1 MATSTTID
9 TNKTKASFL
18 SGKKKYFNE
27 GHKGAGINVCVIDSG
42 VNPHAEFG
50 TRLLTDKSKNFCSYP
65 CTGDDLGHG
74 THVASLIAGTN
85 CGIAPEANI
94 ISYKVIAGDNSAD
107 SQTVIAALDYIYNVG
122 YQHIDIVNM
131 SLGGGNDAYVMTG
144 AYEAA
149 INRVVIERGIPI
161 ICAAGNTGTEN
172 NNVYPANFQEVITV
186 GAVDI
191 NRQMAYFSTS
201 SNQVDLAQ
209 VGVDVWGACHTGG
222 YIQMSG
228 TSMASPYA
236 CGIGALILS
245 KYKKMFNKRMPEPA
259 FYEMIKMNTVDIAGI
274 GVDKNS
280 GAGFCTLADARHIKF
295 QTNVAQRTVNG
306 VVEALDAAPT
316 MINNRNYLPARHL
329 AEPMNAETFWDGTN
343 PTVFEFIS

>member
-1 MATSTTID
+1 LYQILD
-9 TNKTKASFL
+9 
-18 SGKKKYFNE
+18 
-27 GHKGAGINVCVIDSG
+27 GA
-42 VNPHAEFG
+42 
-50 TRLLTDKSKNFCSYP
+50 
-65 CTGDDLGHG
+65 
-74 THVASLIAGTN
+74 
-85 CGIAPEANI
+85 
-94 ISYKVIAGDNSAD
+94 
-107 SQTVIAALDYIYNVG
+107 
-122 YQHIDIVNM
+122 
-131 SLGGGNDAYVMTG
+131 DAYVFTG

-149 INRVVIERGIPI
+149 INRVVVERGIPVI
-161 ICAAGNTGTEN
+161 VASGNTSNEN
-172 NNVYPANFQEVITV
+172 NNIYPANFQEVITV

-209 VGVDVWGACHTGG
+209 VGVDVWGACYTGG

-306 VVEALDAAPT
+306 VTETLDAAPT